1 MDNNEIKRYK
11 DEMMK
16 MYGRVHSVNKAA
28 VEPLVNAA
36 PTPSVPNPPTTDMNS
51 ATGGLIGVATSVR
64 GLYFVPNAKVT
75 VFKGDI
81 DNMEVIDTDI
91 TNQNGRTKE
100 LILETPLK
108 SESFDS
114 ANTEIPYSLYNM
126 MFEADGYL
134 TNIHLNIP
142 VFPTVTSRQTSNLLL
157 LETAG
162 VDKGP
167 RIFDESQK
175 YEL

>member
-36 PTPSVPNPPTTDMNS
+36 PTPSVPNPPATDMNS

-75 VFKGDI
+75 V
-81 DNMEVIDTDI
+81 
-91 TNQNGRTKE
+91 
-100 LILETPLK
+100 
-108 SESFDS
+108 
-114 ANTEIPYSLYNM
+114 
-126 MFEADGYL
+126 
-134 TNIHLNIP
+134 
-142 VFPTVTSRQTSNLLL
+142 
-157 LETAG
+157 
-162 VDKGP
+162 
-167 RIFDESQK
+167 
-175 YEL
+175 